1 MRTQTLMAAL
11 AAVLLSSL
19 GVSAAGTSLADAI
32 KSGNREAI
40 RTLVRNP
47 ADVNAVAV
55 DGTTALH
62 WAVRANDL
70 ETTDLLIRAGAKV
83 SVMSRYG
90 VTPLSLA
97 ALNANAAI
105 VERLLKAGADAN
117 SKSPEA
123 ETVLMEASRSGK
135 TAVVRLLL
143 QHHADVDAREGW
155 LGQTALMWAA
165 AENHGDVVGM
175 LLEAGASANTASRI
189 FADHELKPGDFGT
202 PKAPTSKGGMTAL
215 HFAAREGAIDA
226 VRMLAAK
233 GADLDQVDP
242 DGVNALLYASING
255 HTDVAA
261 LLLEKGA
268 NPNIADTFGRTVL
281 YQTIDLNNMEA
292 VSPRPAPKVNGKTT
306 PLALTKLAI
315 AKGAALNPQII
326 GPLPPRSTQGNNDTT
341 PIGATPLWR
350 AAKSSDVEATKL
362 LLAAGADPLVPSRDG
377 VTPLMVAAGQEWK
390 VDWSRG
396 TEPESVETV
405 KVLLAS
411 GVDINQ
417 RNNRAETALHGAADR
432 GADLVVA
439 YLVEHGASLDAKD
452 KSNRTALD
460 MAMGVP
466 PVTGRNPFE
475 YRDKYGADSTAA
487 LLRKLMAEK
496 GVAIEPYV
504 KPGDA
509 KAPAA
514 PAGQ

>member
-1 MRTQTLMAAL
+1 MNTVMSMPPTTVRRATRSGVAASVVAAAL
-11 AAVLLSSL
+11 SALLPGL
-19 GVSAAGTSLADAI
+19 G
-32 KSGNREAI
+32 
-40 RTLVRNP
+40 
-47 ADVNAVAV
+47 
-55 DGTTALH
+55 H

-143 QHHADVDAREGW
+143 QHHAEVDAREGW

-165 AENHGDVVGM
+165 AENHGDVVACCSRRARRRIP
-175 LLEAGASANTASRI
+175 LAHLAITSEARR
-189 FADHELKPGDFGT
+189 LRT

-215 HFAAREGAIDA
+215 HLRRARARLTRCGCSPPRARISIRSIPTASTRCSTTRSTAHRRGGA
-226 VRMLAAK
+226 VPRERCK
-233 GADLDQVDP
+233 P
-242 DGVNALLYASING
+242 D
-255 HTDVAA
+255 
-261 LLLEKGA
+261 
-268 NPNIADTFGRTVL
+268 IADTFGRTVL

-362 LLAAGADPLVPSRDG
+362 LLAAGAVR
-377 VTPLMVAAGQEWK
+377 WY
-390 VDWSRG
+390 R
-396 TEPESVETV
+396 
-405 KVLLAS
+405 
-411 GVDINQ
+411 
-417 RNNRAETALHGAADR
+417 RATA
-432 GADLVVA
+432 
-439 YLVEHGASLDAKD
+439 
-452 KSNRTALD
+452 
-460 MAMGVP
+460 
-466 PVTGRNPFE
+466 
-475 YRDKYGADSTAA
+475 
-487 LLRKLMAEK
+487 
-496 GVAIEPYV
+496 
-504 KPGDA
+504 
-509 KAPAA
+509 
-514 PAGQ
+514 